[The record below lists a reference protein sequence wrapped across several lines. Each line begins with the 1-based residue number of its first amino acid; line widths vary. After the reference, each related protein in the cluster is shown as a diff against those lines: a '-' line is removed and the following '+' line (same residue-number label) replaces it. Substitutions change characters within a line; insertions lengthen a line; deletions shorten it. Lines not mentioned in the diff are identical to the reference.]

1 MSHTNSTPNYQ
12 LPQFVGT
19 DKPAYLTDFNQA
31 FSAIDT
37 GIHAAKTAA
46 DTAGTDI
53 TEVENDLNETNQNV
67 TALSSTVST
76 LQGTVTSVSQ
86 TANQANTKVDNLS
99 EKFNLGTVIDLTESD
114 LSEVAGGNVIE
125 AKIKIVKNSDGSLF
139 KIYGYARVENITNSN
154 ISFTLNNTSI
164 LTSSPFTV
172 QGNILRRTYAPGSA
186 GSQTFEN
193 LELFSNRLTVNNNS
207 MNVSTSGVRV
217 DATALNFDFIAVLL
231 FNSNFDDDFNPTE

>member
-53 TEVENDLNETNQNV
+53 TEVENDLKETNQNL
-67 TALSSTVST
+67 TALGSTVST
-76 LQGTVTSVSQ
+76 LQGTVSSVSQ

-99 EKFNLGTVIDLTESD
+99 EKFNLNIQKDFVNSDITNLSGAGSLTQILHCARNADSSIFKFYGHIQFNDVVPAVIKCKITNTGLTIPQQFNVIGFTIREEYMGAQGLGAMSMSQNVVTFNTDGSIDIDL
-114 LSEVAGGNVIE
+114 VGIA
-125 AKIKIVKNSDGSLF
+125 
-139 KIYGYARVENITNSN
+139 
-154 ISFTLNNTSI
+154 
-164 LTSSPFTV
+164 
-172 QGNILRRTYAPGSA
+172 SA
-186 GSQTFEN
+186 CNF
-193 LELFSNRLTVNNNS
+193 
-207 MNVSTSGVRV
+207 VR
-217 DATALNFDFIAVLL
+217 LNFIACLI
-231 FNSNFDDDFNPTE
+231 FNQNFGD

>member
-53 TEVENDLNETNQNV
+53 TELGNEINETNQNL
-67 TALSSTVST
+67 TALGSTVST

-86 TANQANTKVDNLS
+86 TANQANTKANNLA
-99 EKFNLGTVIDLTESD
+99 EKFNLSTLVELGDDDITDVIGGTFNGCE
-114 LSEVAGGNVIE
+114 
-125 AKIKIVKNSDGSLF
+125 IKIAKNADGSLF
-139 KIYGYARVENITNSN
+139 KIYGYLHFINVNNSN
-154 ISFTLNNTSI
+154 LSFRINNTSI
-164 LTSSPFTV
+164 TTDSPYIIQGTV
-172 QGNILRRTYAPGSA
+172 YRRTYNGEIINI
-186 GSQTFEN
+186 GMYRN
-193 LELFSNRLTVNNNS
+193 ILTVNNNF
-207 MNVSTSGVRV
+207 MTLSTSNIQLPNTGI
-217 DATALNFDFIAVLL
+217 DFDFIACLI
-231 FNSNFDDDFNPTE
+231 FNSNFGDNFEE

>member
-53 TEVENDLNETNQNV
+53 TEVENELNETNQNL
-67 TALSSTVST
+67 TALGSTVST

-86 TANQANTKVDNLS
+86 TANQANTKADNLQNAFVFS
-99 EKFNLGTVIDLTESD
+99 VQKDFSDSDITNLTG
-114 LSEVAGGNVIE
+114 AGSISQNLHCVRNADSSI
-125 AKIKIVKNSDGSLF
+125 F
-139 KIYGYARVENITNSN
+139 KIYGHVQFNDVDPKVITCKITNTGLTIPTAFN
-154 ISFTLNNTSI
+154 VVGFTIREEYQGAKGLGAISMTQNGITFNTDGSI
-164 LTSSPFTV
+164 YVDL
-172 QGNILRRTYAPGSA
+172 
-186 GSQTFEN
+186 
-193 LELFSNRLTVNNNS
+193 
-207 MNVSTSGVRV
+207 SGISDGTNFVR
-217 DATALNFDFIAVLL
+217 LNFIACLI
-231 FNSNFDDDFNPTE
+231 FNQNFGD